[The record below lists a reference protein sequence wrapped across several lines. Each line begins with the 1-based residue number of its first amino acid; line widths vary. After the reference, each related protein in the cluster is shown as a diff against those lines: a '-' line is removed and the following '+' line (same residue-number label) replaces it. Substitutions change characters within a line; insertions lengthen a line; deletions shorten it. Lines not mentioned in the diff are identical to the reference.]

1 MGSDISVG
9 LPLKES
15 GKKQRESTETE
26 SSFTSISNKNWD
38 QEHLSLTGDD
48 GCSTLKKGL

>member
-1 MGSDISVG
+1 MGLAISLG

-26 SSFTSISNKNWD
+26 SSFTSISKKNWD
-38 QEHLSLTGDD
+38 QEHLSPTGD
-48 GCSTLKKGL
+48 GCSMLKKGL